1 MDRKGEDK
9 VQRTHC
15 YKENKMKNKISQNVK
30 LSNKLILTNKVLL
43 SLKVLEENVMDLE
56 EEISEVVEENP
67 FLEAEFHLSQIRSGK
82 KKPGENSEDVMENT
96 ASRAKTLRDHLLEQI
111 YALDVKDEE
120 EEILLTLVDLLDI
133 HGFLTMSAS
142 EIAKEFNFKEEK
154 VERMIEIFKNLTPI
168 GVGCKSVKEALK
180 RQTDDP
186 KVRALIENIE
196 ELQNDPR
203 KLMKK
208 LNLSK
213 EEFDESV
220 RKLKQLNPYPANGFA
235 DSEYTNYVE
244 PDIMVVESDGKF
256 SVFVNEI
263 FDVKISASNVY
274 ERLIES
280 EDEENRKF
288 AQELFEKAKSFVD
301 SLNRRKDT
309 LLKLGKVLVEK
320 EESFLRGSKVVPLR
334 LTEVANEIELSL
346 STVARAVSTKYIKT
360 PRGVYPLKF
369 FFSRAVYSSNEGK
382 VSRDE
387 VKDKIKYLIDHEDKK
402 KPLTD
407 EQIVEKL
414 KAEGINLSRRV
425 VAKYREEL
433 MIPSSSKRRM
443 K

>member
-1 MDRKGEDK
+1 
-9 VQRTHC
+9 
-15 YKENKMKNKISQNVK
+15 
-30 LSNKLILTNKVLL
+30 
-43 SLKVLEENVMDLE
+43 
-56 EEISEVVEENP
+56 
-67 FLEAEFHLSQIRSGK
+67 
-82 KKPGENSEDVMENT
+82 
-96 ASRAKTLRDHLLEQI
+96 
-111 YALDVKDEE
+111 
-120 EEILLTLVDLLDI
+120 
-133 HGFLTMSAS
+133 
-142 EIAKEFNFKEEK
+142 
-154 VERMIEIFKNLTPI
+154 
-168 GVGCKSVKEALK
+168 
-180 RQTDDP
+180 
-186 KVRALIENIE
+186 
-196 ELQNDPR
+196 
-203 KLMKK
+203 
-208 LNLSK
+208 
-213 EEFDESV
+213 
-220 RKLKQLNPYPANGFA
+220 
-235 DSEYTNYVE
+235 
-244 PDIMVVESDGKF
+244 MVVESDGKF

-274 ERLIES
+274 EKLIES

>member
-9 VQRTHC
+9 VQRTHS

-142 EIAKEFNFKEEK
+142 EIAKEFSFKEEK

-274 ERLIES
+274 EKLIES

>member
-1 MDRKGEDK
+1 MDKKGEDE
-9 VQRTHC
+9 VQRTHS
-15 YKENKMKNKISQNVK
+15 YKGNKMKNKISQNVR
-30 LSNKLILTNKVLL
+30 LSNKLILTNRVLL

-56 EEISEVVEENP
+56 EEVAEIVEENP

-82 KKPGENSEDVMENT
+82 KKPDENSEDVMENT

-133 HGFLTMSAS
+133 HGFLTMPAS
-142 EIAKEFNFKEEK
+142 EIAKEFKFKEEK
-154 VERMIEIFKNLTPI
+154 VERMIEVFKNLTPI
-168 GVGCKSVKEALK
+168 GVGCKNVKEALK

-186 KVRALIENIE
+186 KVKALIESIE

-244 PDIMVVESDGKF
+244 PDIMVEESDGKF

-274 ERLIES
+274 EKLIES
-280 EDEENRKF
+280 ENEENRKF

-301 SLNRRKDT
+301 SLNRRKET

-369 FFSRAVYSSNEGK
+369 FFSRAVYSSNEGR

-414 KAEGINLSRRV
+414 KSQGINLSRRV
-425 VAKYREEL
+425 IAKYREEL

>member
-1 MDRKGEDK
+1 
-9 VQRTHC
+9 
-15 YKENKMKNKISQNVK
+15 MKNKISQNVK

-274 ERLIES
+274 EKLIES